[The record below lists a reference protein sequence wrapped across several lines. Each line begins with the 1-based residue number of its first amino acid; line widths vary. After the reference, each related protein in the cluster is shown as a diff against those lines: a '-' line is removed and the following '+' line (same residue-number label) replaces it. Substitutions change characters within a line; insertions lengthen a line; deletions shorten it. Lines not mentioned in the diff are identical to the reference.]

1 MAHMATRNPSGAG
14 DTIDESAPVEV
25 IDVATL
31 ISVNVGLPRDVPWQG
46 QLVHT
51 GVWKA
56 PVAGRVMVRRL
67 NIDGD
72 GQGDL
77 QGHGGEHRAVM
88 VYQVDSYRHWE
99 AFLGRP
105 PMDWG
110 SFGENLTV
118 DGLPDSEVCIGDRY
132 RIGEALLEVTQPRV
146 TCYRVGLRLQEP
158 RMPSLLVS
166 HKRPGF
172 YCRVIEEGCIEAG
185 DAITRER
192 SGSDVSVVEIDGL
205 LYLTDHP
212 RDALERAV
220 AVSALS
226 AGWRDSLASML
237 SSGKAAT
244 QATDQPAWRGFR
256 DVVVRSTR
264 MESASVRSFILEAAD
279 GTPLPSARGGQFIVI
294 RVTPPP
300 PLAPLVRS
308 YSLSDTTRPGRYRFS
323 VKRAGG
329 EGSAYLHTHV
339 KDGDR
344 LSISA
349 PRGSFLLD
357 ADERPLVF
365 WSAGIGI
372 TPVVAML
379 HELAA
384 KPAAHARKVFWIH
397 GSRSGEENAFAA
409 EVDGLLKRFGDAVR
423 FVAFTRPG
431 ATDGIGRDYDVQ
443 GRVTMAMLQH
453 LAIPANAH
461 VYLCGP
467 TLFMEEA
474 RTGLRAAGFTDAS
487 ISSELFGGV
496 EALRPGLVNP
506 PSRPPHLP
514 SDAATEG
521 TLVTF
526 VRSGLTVHW
535 AERYATLLE
544 LAEACDVPVR
554 WACRSGVCHNCET
567 AMIDGDVSYVTE
579 PLQPPA
585 DGRILICCTTPSRD
599 VELDL

>member
-1 MAHMATRNPSGAG
+1 MPWLDRRTFPSH
-14 DTIDESAPVEV
+14 DKIITSPPVEV
-25 IDVATL
+25 SIMATL
-31 ISVNVGLPRDVPWQG
+31 ISVNVGLPKDVPWQG
-46 QLVHT
+46 QVIRT

-56 PVAGRVMVRRL
+56 PIAGRVMVRRL

-77 QGHGGEHRAVM
+77 AGHGGEHRAVM

-105 PMDWG
+105 SMEWG

-118 DGLPDSEVCIGDRY
+118 DGLPDSEVCIGDRF

-192 SGSDVSVVEIDGL
+192 SGSDVSVTEIDAL
-205 LYLTDHP
+205 LYLNEHP
-212 RDALERAV
+212 REALERAV
-220 AVSALS
+220 KVPALS
-226 AGWRDSLASML
+226 TGWRESLASML
-237 SSGKAAT
+237 SAAPSLGE
-244 QATDQPAWRGFR
+244 PAWTGFR
-256 DVVVRSTR
+256 DVLVRSTR
-264 MESASVRSFILEAAD
+264 MESATVRSFVLEAAD
-279 GTPLPSARGGQFIVI
+279 GSALPPARGGQFIVV
-294 RVTPPP
+294 RVTPLPP
-300 PLAPLVRS
+300 QAPLVRS
-308 YSLSDTTRPGRYRFS
+308 YSLSHVGLPGQYRFS
-323 VKRAGG
+323 VRRASG
-329 EGSAYLHTHV
+329 EGSAYLHTQV
-339 KDGDR
+339 REGDR

-349 PRGSFLLD
+349 PRGSFVLGTD
-357 ADERPLVF
+357 DHPLVF

-372 TPVVAML
+372 TPVLAML

-384 KPAAHARKVFWIH
+384 KPASPARKVYWVH
-397 GSRSGEENAFAA
+397 GARSGEDNAFAV
-409 EVDGLLKRFGDAVR
+409 EVDSLLKQLGSAVR
-423 FVAFTRPG
+423 LIAFSQPHV
-431 ATDGIGRDYDVQ
+431 TDNLGRDYDVQ
-443 GRVTMAMLQH
+443 GRITMALLQR
-453 LAIPANAH
+453 LDIPLDAH

-467 TLFMEEA
+467 TIFMKEA
-474 RTGLRAAGFTDAS
+474 RASLRTAGFADAN

-506 PSRPPHLP
+506 SSRPPHAP
-514 SDAATEG
+514 KDAATEG
-521 TLVTF
+521 AAVTF
-526 VRSGLTVHW
+526 VRSGLTVYW
-535 AERYATLLE
+535 EDRYASLLE

-567 AMIDGDVSYVTE
+567 SVIDGGVSYFNE
-579 PLQPPA
+579 PLQAPA
-585 DGRILICCTTPSRD
+585 EGRILICCSSPSSD